1 MEVDLMSSPIIFRTI
16 GNKERLVDRVV
27 EEVKK
32 LVINRKLL
40 PGMMLPPERE
50 LADQIGVS
58 RTVVRE
64 AVQVLTAMGLVESR
78 QGIGTIIRQANG
90 DQLSEQLNLMLQT
103 KGFTLDNL
111 HHVRSILEVE
121 IADLA
126 ARQAAEE
133 EISELNEIVER
144 MEAQVG
150 DPIAYAESDAEF
162 HRCLAKIS
170 HNPLLVLLLDSISD
184 ILREVRLSVSKHPD
198 IFLKALPDHRQIL
211 ERVQERDS
219 EGGRQAMRL
228 HLEHAREIQD
238 QVVQQK
244 SSADQV
250 N

>member
-1 MEVDLMSSPIIFRTI
+1 MKNQIVFRAI

-32 LVINRKLL
+32 LIIDRKLL
-40 PGMMLPPERE
+40 PGTMLPPERE
-50 LADQIGVS
+50 LAEQIGVS

-64 AVQVLTAMGLVESR
+64 AVQILTAMGLVESR
-78 QGIGTIIRQANG
+78 QGVGTLIRQANG

-121 IADLA
+121 IAALA
-126 ARQAAEE
+126 ARQASEE
-133 EISELNEIVER
+133 EISELNGIVNR
-144 MEAQVG
+144 MEAQAG

-170 HNPLLVLLLDSISD
+170 HNPLLVLLLDSIGD
-184 ILREVRLSVSKHPD
+184 ILREVRLSVSKYPD
-198 IFLKALPDHRQIL
+198 ISLKAMPDHRQIL

-228 HLEHAREIQD
+228 HLEHARHIQD
-238 QVVQQK
+238 QVIQQK
-244 SSADQV
+244 AARPD
-250 N
+250 

>member
-1 MEVDLMSSPIIFRTI
+1 MSSPIIFRTI

-103 KGFTLDNL
+103 KGFNLDNL

-121 IADLA
+121 ITALA
-126 ARQAAEE
+126 ARQATEE
-133 EISELNEIVER
+133 EISELNGIVEQ
-144 MEAQVG
+144 MEAQAG
-150 DPIAYAESDAEF
+150 DPIAYAERDAEF

-170 HNPLLVLLLDSISD
+170 HNPLLVFLLDSISD
-184 ILREVRLSVSKHPD
+184 ILREVRLSVSKYPD
-198 IFLKALPDHRQIL
+198 IFLKALPDHRYIL

-228 HLEHAREIQD
+228 HLEHARNIQN

-244 SSADQV
+244 SSAIS
-250 N
+250 

>member
-1 MEVDLMSSPIIFRTI
+1 MSNQIIFRTI
-16 GNKERLVDRVV
+16 GNKKRLVDRVV
-27 EEVKK
+27 DEVKK
-32 LVINRKLL
+32 LIINHKLT

-50 LADQIGVS
+50 LAEQIGVS

-121 IADLA
+121 ITALA
-126 ARQAAEE
+126 AHQATEE
-133 EISELNEIVER
+133 EIAELNEIVDR
-144 MEAQVG
+144 MEAVAE
-150 DPIAYAESDAEF
+150 DPIAYAECDAEF
-162 HRCLAKIS
+162 HSCLAKIS
-170 HNPLLVLLLDSISD
+170 HNPLLVLLLDSIGD
-184 ILREVRLSVSKHPD
+184 ILREVRLSVSKYPAL
-198 IFLKALPDHRQIL
+198 FLKALPDHRLIL
-211 ERVQERDS
+211 ERVRDHDS

-228 HLEHAREIQD
+228 HLEHARGIQD

-244 SSADQV
+244 SVVEPDR
-250 N
+250 

>member
-1 MEVDLMSSPIIFRTI
+1 MSNQIVFRTI

-32 LVINRKLL
+32 LIISRRLL

-64 AVQVLTAMGLVESR
+64 AVQVLAAMGLVESR
-78 QGIGTIIRQANG
+78 QGVGTIVRQANG

-121 IADLA
+121 ITSLA
-126 ARQAAEE
+126 ARQATDE
-133 EISELNEIVER
+133 EIYELHEIVGR
-144 MEAQVG
+144 MEAQVE

-184 ILREVRLSVSKHPD
+184 ILREVRLSVSMYPD
-198 IFLKALPDHRQIL
+198 ISLKALPDHRLIL

-219 EGGRQAMRL
+219 EGGRQVMRL
-228 HLEHAREIQD
+228 HLEHARQIQD
-238 QVVQQK
+238 QVAQQK
-244 SSADQV
+244 RSAVQ
-250 N
+250 